1 MERQSI
7 PTYGLSPLAEVP
19 EEEVMDPENLPVPI
33 SSSESDV
40 DSDLDGDLAVAAAS
54 YLSHEPFESGDQEDY
69 MVVRAS
75 LNWDS
80 RAEEL
85 HEQWLNAV
93 RERFH
98 RDKEKQERLI
108 LAFQMGQAA
117 LRCAT
122 REAGTKV
129 EEQKDRK

>member
-1 MERQSI
+1 MDF
-7 PTYGLSPLAEVP
+7 SPLAEVP
-19 EEEVMDPENLPVPI
+19 EEEVTDLEDMPDPN

-85 HEQWLNAV
+85 LEQWLHAV
-93 RERFH
+93 QERFY
-98 RDKEKQERLI
+98 RGKEKQERLI
-108 LAFQMGQAA
+108 LAFQIEQAA
-117 LRCAT
+117 LRRAT
-122 REAGTKV
+122 QEANIKV
-129 EEQKDRK
+129 KEQKDRRKRGS